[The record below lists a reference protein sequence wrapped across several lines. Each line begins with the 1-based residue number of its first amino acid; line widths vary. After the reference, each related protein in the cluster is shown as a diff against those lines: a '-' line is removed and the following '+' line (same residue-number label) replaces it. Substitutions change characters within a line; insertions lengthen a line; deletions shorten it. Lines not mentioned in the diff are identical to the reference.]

1 MCIRCDAT
9 KLNDEVNNALI
20 GMSEALIDA
29 MILFQRIFKQV
40 PVESVLDP
48 AERKVYD
55 RLLTFAKGSSEGEG
69 EFAKPTDE
77 QDKGALIEAL
87 KKAFPGAQIVVGS
100 PDEIDAMIQK
110 TVAEANGK
118 KSN

>member
-9 KLNDEVNNALI
+9 KLGDEVNSALAD
-20 GMSEALIDA
+20 MSEALIDA

-55 RLLTFAKGSSEGEG
+55 KLLTFAKGSSEGEG
-69 EFAKPTDE
+69 EFARPAEPDR
-77 QDKGALIEAL
+77 GALIEAL
-87 KKAFPGAQIVVGS
+87 KAAFPGAQVIVGS
-100 PDEIDAMIQK
+100 PDEVEAMLDK
-110 TVAEANGK
+110 TINRDK
-118 KSN
+118 KTH